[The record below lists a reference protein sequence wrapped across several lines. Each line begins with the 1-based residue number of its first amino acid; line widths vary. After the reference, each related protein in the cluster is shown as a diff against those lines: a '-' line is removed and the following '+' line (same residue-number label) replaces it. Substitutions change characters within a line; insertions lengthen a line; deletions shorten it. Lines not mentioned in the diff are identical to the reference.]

1 MPKIVRRSHFMGK
14 VIGLTGGIGTGK
26 STVSNLLEVHGFKIV
41 DADVASREAV
51 EKDSEGLQ
59 QVKQVFGDKA
69 VDQNGEMDRKYI
81 GEIVFNDAKKRKELN
96 QIIHPI
102 VREIMNEQK
111 EQYLS
116 EGYNVIMD
124 IPLLFENNL
133 QDTVDETWLVYAS
146 ESIQVERLMER
157 NDLSQEEA
165 KARVYSQIS
174 IDKKRRMADHVIDNR
189 GTLLE
194 LKQNVEQLLM
204 DEGYIQQAAY
214 NQDEE

>member
-1 MPKIVRRSHFMGK
+1 MGK

-174 IDKKRRMADHVIDNR
+174 IDK
-189 GTLLE
+189 
-194 LKQNVEQLLM
+194 
-204 DEGYIQQAAY
+204 
-214 NQDEE
+214 

>member
-1 MPKIVRRSHFMGK
+1 MGK

-51 EKDSEGLQ
+51 EKGSEGLQ

-214 NQDEE
+214 NEDEE